1 MLISFNWLN
10 EFIELDASPKETVAI
25 LTFLGLETKVLEK
38 TLFDSPKIITAKV
51 LNVQKHPNAD
61 KLSVC
66 QVTDGSKDYSI
77 VCGAPNVADN
87 QIVALALEAAI
98 LPGGLEIKKVVLR
111 GVPSEGMICS
121 EKELGL
127 SESSSG
133 IMILAQDTPLGKPL
147 KDVFKNKDAMLEVE
161 INSNRPDCLSHW
173 GVARELAA
181 KLNKKI
187 KFPEI
192 AKNVI
197 KDKVK
202 ITVEDYSLCP
212 RYIGCKISGVEV
224 KSSPKWLAEKLEK
237 CGLRPINNIVD
248 ITNYCLL
255 ELGHPLHAF
264 DYDLL
269 SGNELIVRKAK
280 KDEKILALDGK
291 QYKLNNSM
299 LVIADNKNP
308 QAIAGV
314 MGGEASGVTEKTK
327 TIILESAVFVPSN
340 IRRTSKD
347 LNLSTDSSYRFER
360 GAGWTVAETA
370 SWRAI
375 DLILQIAG
383 GKIDGRIDI
392 KEKEFKPVIIKLL
405 HSKVEDTL
413 CYKINEKE
421 IKKIFEN
428 MGIKVLKNSNR
439 AYTVEIPSWRL
450 DLNQDVD
457 LIEEIARVKGYEHIP
472 TSIIPIIPDISSEK
486 VMKSKEEDVSDKL
499 FVLVFS
505 EAVNYSFCEQ
515 KELSKFGL
523 TSLYRIANPLSK
535 ENEVLRPSLLP
546 LLWRN
551 LILNINQGF
560 ERIKL
565 FEIGTVFKENGER
578 KSLGII
584 LCGNILPEWWGS
596 ETGKKEQEYNFY
608 HISGIIRNI
617 LSGFSLN
624 LKFTV
629 SNNISSH
636 FHSGKCAEI
645 YANNEVI
652 GEFGIIKPEIQSDL
666 KSEICYAELDLTSL
680 NKAVK
685 WKKHY
690 YKPIVRN
697 PAVKMDISVVS
708 KKNEFDNIAE
718 ILNKFLLSNNIF
730 ENYDVFSVYENEK
743 LGPEKASYSF
753 HLTFRHPE
761 HTLTDQEVN
770 GFIDEMLKRLKEID
784 VTLRA

>member
-1 MLISFNWLN
+1 MLISFNWLS
-10 EFIELDASPKETVAI
+10 EFIELDESPKEIAAI

-38 TLFDSPKIITAKV
+38 SLFDSPKIITAKV

-66 QVTDGSKDYSI
+66 QVTDGLKDYSI
-77 VCGAPNVADN
+77 VCGAPNVANN
-87 QIVALALEAAI
+87 QIVALALEGAV

-111 GVPSEGMICS
+111 GIPSEGMICS

-127 SESSSG
+127 AKSSSG
-133 IMILAQDTPLGKPL
+133 IMVLAQDTPLGKPL
-147 KDVFKNKDAMLEVE
+147 KDIFRSKDAMLEIE

-173 GVARELAA
+173 GVARELSA

-187 KFPEI
+187 RFPQI
-192 AKNVI
+192 VKKAI

-202 ITVEDYSLCP
+202 ISVEDYDLCP

-248 ITNYCLL
+248 ITNYVLL

-269 SGNELIVRKAK
+269 SGNELIVRKAR

-291 QYKLNNSM
+291 QYKLSNSM

-314 MGGEASGVTEKTK
+314 MGGEDSGVTEKTK
-327 TIILESAVFVPSN
+327 TIILESAVFFPSS
-340 IRRTSKD
+340 IRRTSKN

-360 GAGWTVAETA
+360 GTGWTVAEIA

-383 GKIDGRIDI
+383 GRIDGRIDI
-392 KEKEFKPVIIKLL
+392 KEKELKPVIIKLL
-405 HSKVEDTL
+405 HSRVEDTL

-421 IKKIFEN
+421 IKKIFAN
-428 MGIKVLKNSNR
+428 MGMKVLKNSNKT
-439 AYTVEIPSWRL
+439 YTVEIPSWRL

-472 TSIIPIIPDISSEK
+472 TNIIPLMPDVSAEK
-486 VMKSKEEDVSDKL
+486 DRKSKEEDISNKL
-499 FVLVFS
+499 FGLGFS
-505 EAVNYSFCEQ
+505 EALNYSFCEQ
-515 KELSKFGL
+515 KELSRFGL
-523 TSLYRIANPLSK
+523 ISLYRIANPLSK

-560 ERIKL
+560 DRIKL
-565 FEIGTVFKENGER
+565 FETGTVFKENGER

-584 LCGNILPEWWGS
+584 LCGKLLPEWRSS

-617 LSGFSLN
+617 LSGFSLD
-624 LKFTV
+624 LKFAV
-629 SNNISSH
+629 NNNISSY
-636 FHSGKCAEI
+636 FHPGKCAKI

-652 GEFGIIKPEIQSDL
+652 GEFGIIKPEIQGDL
-666 KSEICYAELDLTSL
+666 ESETCYAEIDLTSL
-680 NKAVK
+680 DKIVK
-685 WKKHY
+685 WKKLY
-690 YKPIVRN
+690 YKPIIKH
-697 PAVKMDISVVS
+697 PAVK
-708 KKNEFDNIAE
+708 
-718 ILNKFLLSNNIF
+718 
-730 ENYDVFSVYENEK
+730 
-743 LGPEKASYSF
+743 
-753 HLTFRHPE
+753 
-761 HTLTDQEVN
+761 
-770 GFIDEMLKRLKEID
+770 
-784 VTLRA
+784 